1 MQNRLSRLRGVHGS
15 KMEVTCPKCGKKRK
29 IKLRWIGNDK
39 PKFFCNGCQKAAD
52 DLSSGLDDGSLYNR
66 SAAAHRYVKG

>member
-1 MQNRLSRLRGVHGS
+1 MKNRLAEIRGVHGP
-15 KMEVTCPKCGKKRK
+15 KREVTCPKCGKKRK

-52 DLSSGLDDGSLYNR
+52 DLSSGLDDGSIFNL
-66 SAAAHRYVKG
+66 AAARNRFTKG